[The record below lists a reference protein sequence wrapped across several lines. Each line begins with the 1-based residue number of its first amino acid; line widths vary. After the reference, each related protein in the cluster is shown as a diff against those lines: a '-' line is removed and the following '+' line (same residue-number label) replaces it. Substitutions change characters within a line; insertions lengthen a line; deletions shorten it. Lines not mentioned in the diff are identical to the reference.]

1 MALTK
6 DKKQEVVDEVNQLL
20 ASSKMTVAC
29 AYEGTSVKQLQQLRR
44 DAKDNGTV
52 IKVVKNRLVKKAV
65 EANETLKSADTGAL
79 SGQLIYAFNSDD
91 EVASAQVLAKFA
103 KTNPSIQFIGAITA
117 DGQFIGADDVKA
129 LANLPSKTQ
138 LIAGIINTLNAPVN
152 NVMGSLSGNLHG
164 LLDAVAAKANS

>member
-20 ASSKMTVAC
+20 ASSKLTVAA
-29 AYEGTSVKQLQQLRR
+29 AYQGTSVKQLQQLRR
-44 DAKDNGTV
+44 DARDNGTV

-65 EANETLKSADTGAL
+65 ETNDNLKTTDTAAL
-79 SGQLIYAFNSDD
+79 TGQLLYAFNSED

-103 KTNPSIQFIGAITA
+103 KLAPSIQFVGAITA
-117 DGQFIGADDVKA
+117 DGQFMNADEVKA
-129 LANLPSKTQ
+129 LASLPSKTQ

-152 NVMGSLSGNLHG
+152 NVMGGLSGNLHG
-164 LLDAVAAKANS
+164 LLDAVAAKAQ